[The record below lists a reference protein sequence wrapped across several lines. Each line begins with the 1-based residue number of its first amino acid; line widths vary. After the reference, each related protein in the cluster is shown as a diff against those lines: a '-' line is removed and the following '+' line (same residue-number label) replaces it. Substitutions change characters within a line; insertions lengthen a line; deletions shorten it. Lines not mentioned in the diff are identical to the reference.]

1 MRPNVIGVTRH
12 KTSVLVLVVC
22 VAVLMLTVGIPASA
36 SAHAMGTPAGA
47 NWGSHTIVVKP
58 NGSNDTADLQN
69 AFNVCTSNNWAC
81 TIQLVKGT
89 YYTVQVAATGFRGS
103 LVGAGEGL
111 TVIQALPNLP
121 SPAPA
126 YNTPTLS
133 FWVAPPSA
141 SNPWPVLF
149 TFIGGSFQV
158 SRLTISDSYYA
169 PDQGYYWDGVWYTAL
184 FSTVLVTGTEANAQ
198 FDHVAVLGGTGDF
211 GVFNTAN
218 AIWFAGLILQPGWTT
233 DNELLPLS
241 GDFAVTN
248 SYFYSDDSGPWFW
261 NLVNSDITVCYNTA
275 LIAGGAYGFFD
286 TYGSV
291 ATFCGNRASDV
302 EYGVGVLVWQGEEV
316 FSNVPTSVSI
326 YGNVLQV
333 GNESNGVLL
342 MDVTNSLSAVVS
354 GNVIQTDTSC
364 GCYLSDEPDAWTD
377 SAITSAGLASVVV
390 SGNTILGGGAAGVYI
405 SGSIVFGGDTYG
417 GPATVSGNTIL
428 SNVVGVWVDYANYTH
443 VSGNLIWN
451 SAEWGIAVTDGS
463 SNNLIAY
470 NVVKNSGL
478 YDLYWDGTGVGNT
491 WAHNIY
497 KTSNF

>member
-1 MRPNVIGVTRH
+1 
-12 KTSVLVLVVC
+12 
-22 VAVLMLTVGIPASA
+22 
-36 SAHAMGTPAGA
+36 
-47 NWGSHTIVVKP
+47 
-58 NGSNDTADLQN
+58 
-69 AFNVCTSNNWAC
+69 
-81 TIQLVKGT
+81 
-89 YYTVQVAATGFRGS
+89 
-103 LVGAGEGL
+103 
-111 TVIQALPNLP
+111 
-121 SPAPA
+121 
-126 YNTPTLS
+126 
-133 FWVAPPSA
+133 
-141 SNPWPVLF
+141 VLF

-463 SNNLIAY
+463 SHNLIAY
-470 NVVKNSGL
+470 NIVKNSGL
-478 YDLYWDGTGVGNT
+478 YDLYWDGAGVGNT